1 MKIKLILYRT
11 YCRNIPI
18 NVFFRNVMCIRGIS
32 EPGRITRG
40 LSITDLNQ
48 LIPNNYI
55 DEV

>member
-55 DEV
+55 GEV